1 MGTDHRP
8 EPTVFPNQAPGAW
21 GPKTAETLPAQERR
35 RGAPPTC
42 LPGREDRPVGRVTM
56 VQP

>member
-8 EPTVFPNQAPGAW
+8 EPTVCPNQAPGAW
-21 GPKTAETLPAQERR
+21 DSGM
-35 RGAPPTC
+35 GAL
-42 LPGREDRPVGRVTM
+42 LPGQAGRRALPTLRQSREDRPVGRAAM